1 MALDTKNKKGKTF
14 NEDSVLFWEMGNQV
28 QFLLFCRRA
37 LGLTGL
43 LLPRVLQSLARGTLS
58 CRGSFCLRGHHRG
71 RAPKQQGHLRRPGRR
86 GARHRTCAPEQ
97 PGGSAP
103 LLQQG
108 SSPVGSCQLTPLP
121 FEAGLLFVKK
131 ESGRVSDKVLSPPM
145 GTQDTPMLLWGA
157 TPNLQP
163 VPLLQPLPAPLV
175 PARHRAGVPR
185 AAVRGTAPAT
195 LPAPCQSHRAQLV
208 GRARREGSP
217 LAPSPVPGRGNPPSC
232 PHHVTDAP
240 PPAGRRH
247 DQL

>member
-43 LLPRVLQSLARGTLS
+43 LLPWVLQSLARGTLS

-71 RAPKQQGHLRRPGRR
+71 RALKQQGHLRRPGRR

-145 GTQDTPMLLWGA
+145 GTQDTPMLSVGCNPKSPAGA
-157 TPNLQP
+157 SL
-163 VPLLQPLPAPLV
+163 
-175 PARHRAGVPR
+175 
-185 AAVRGTAPAT
+185 TAPAGS
-195 LPAPCQSHRAQLV
+195 PGACVSPCWCPSGCCQGNSTRHPPSSVPEPQGTA
-208 GRARREGSP
+208 GGEGS
-217 LAPSPVPGRGNPPSC
+217 
-232 PHHVTDAP
+232 
-240 PPAGRRH
+240 
-247 DQL
+247 